1 LKRFFLFLA
10 ETAATVDGPEH
21 LRPEHIDGFESW
33 LEAQHVTTIHRHTI
47 IAKVIIAL
55 RTIDAS
61 RLGVLDDKL
70 RQRLRY
76 TSARP
81 VGRSTPRDAYS
92 GFVARQLRDAARTD
106 IQAIVRRLKAPAP
119 IEHSDATLRGH
130 LETAA
135 AVIEAEGTIGYR
147 HPALQSFYRRFHLL
161 A

>member
-1 LKRFFLFLA
+1 M
-10 ETAATVDGPEH
+10 TA
-21 LRPEHIDGFESW
+21 
-33 LEAQHVTTIHRHTI
+33 IHRHTI

-61 RLGVLDDKL
+61 RPGVLDDKL

-81 VGRSTPRDAYS
+81 AGRSTPRDAYS
-92 GFVARQLRDAARTD
+92 GFVAKQLRDAARAD
-106 IQAIVRRLKAPAP
+106 ILAVTRRMAPAP

-161 A
+161 GLEGGAPIRDLHARRYLLAEDVIVFFAWRRDSNPNA